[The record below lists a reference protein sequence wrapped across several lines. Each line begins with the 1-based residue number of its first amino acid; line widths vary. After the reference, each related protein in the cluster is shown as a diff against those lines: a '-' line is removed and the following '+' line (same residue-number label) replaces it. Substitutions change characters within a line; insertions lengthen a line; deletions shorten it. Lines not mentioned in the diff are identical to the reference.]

1 MHNMKRCIQLLGKQK
16 KLWIISLLFALCAV
30 SVQVASPYIVGL
42 CIDALQGQYTLQYMI
57 MLLLILSAMYIVYSV
72 GNYFMQRCAVKLSVK
87 VALQL
92 RTALT
97 NKIKTIQIG
106 CLQKY
111 STGDFVYRFINDVEA
126 VSDGLLQGV
135 ATMLS
140 GVMTIICTFFVMIY
154 QNVTLT
160 VIVVIFA
167 PFLFWLAKFISTH
180 THKNFIEQ
188 ANAAG
193 KLHSYGKEM
202 IESIHVVKAYGY
214 EQEALT
220 NFQQYNQTLYTAGVK
235 AQFYGS
241 LTNPS
246 TRFINNITYAVVG
259 SVGAYLA
266 LQNQISIG
274 DVFSFLM
281 YANLF
286 AKPFT
291 ELTSVITQ
299 LQTAFT
305 SANRIYD
312 ILDMEEE
319 QDDVSNSLSHAKGDI
334 KFCDVSFSYQT
345 NQPLLQNL
353 SLHVKAGEKVAIV
366 GTTGAGK
373 TTIMNVLLRFYD
385 VQKGTIYVDDV
396 PIQTVARK
404 QLRQQFGMVLQETQV
419 LEGTIIDNI
428 RYGYEAA
435 SEEEV
440 IHAAKESGAHS
451 FIEALPQGYH
461 TQLSKDQT
469 LSKGQLQLLAI
480 TRLFLRKPSIVL
492 LDEATSSMDSVS
504 ELQVS
509 KALDKLMMHKTVF
522 VIAHRLSTIQT
533 ADQILVMEHGNIV
546 ERGTHQELLQKQ
558 GVYAQ
563 LYNSQFQ

>member
-1 MHNMKRCIQLLGKQK
+1 MKRCIKLLGKQK
-16 KLWIISLLFALCAV
+16 KLWIISLFFALCSV
-30 SVQVASPYIVGL
+30 SVQVASPYFVGL
-42 CIDALQGQYTLQYMI
+42 CIDALQGKSALRYMI
-57 MLLLILSAMYIVYSV
+57 FLLFVLTLMYVIYSL
-72 GNYFMQRCAVKLSVK
+72 GNYFMQRYAVKLSVK

-92 RTALT
+92 RTALS
-97 NKIKTIQIG
+97 NKMKTIHIG
-106 CLQKY
+106 CLENY

-135 ATMLS
+135 ATTLS

-188 ANAAG
+188 ANTSS
-193 KLHSYGKEM
+193 KLHSFGKEM
-202 IESIHVVKAYGY
+202 IENIHVVKAYGY
-214 EQEALT
+214 EEEAMKH
-220 NFQQYNQTLYTAGVK
+220 FQQYNQTLYTVGVK
-235 AQFYGS
+235 AQFYGA

-266 LQNQISIG
+266 LRNQISIG

-299 LQTAFT
+299 LQAAFA
-305 SANRIYD
+305 SANRIYE

-319 QDDVSNSLSHAKGDI
+319 KDNVTNDLSHVKGDI
-334 KFCDVSFSYQT
+334 KFSNVSFSYHT
-345 NQPLLQNL
+345 NQPLLKNI
-353 SLHVKAGEKVAIV
+353 SLHIKTGEKVAIV

-373 TTIMNVLLRFYD
+373 TTIMNLLLRFYD
-385 VQKGTIYVDDV
+385 VQKGAIYLDDI
-396 PIQTVARK
+396 PINTLDRK
-404 QLRQQFGMVLQETQV
+404 QLRKQFGMVLQETQAI
-419 LEGTIIDNI
+419 EGSIIDNI
-428 RYGYEAA
+428 RYGYESA
-435 SEEEV
+435 SEEDV
-440 IHAAKESGAHS
+440 IHAAKESGADT
-451 FIEALPQGYH
+451 FIKELPQGYH
-461 TQLSKDQT
+461 THLSKDQT

-533 ADQILVMEHGNIV
+533 ADQILVMEHGDIV
-546 ERGTHQELLQKQ
+546 ESGTHYELLQKQ
-558 GVYAQ
+558 NVYAQ